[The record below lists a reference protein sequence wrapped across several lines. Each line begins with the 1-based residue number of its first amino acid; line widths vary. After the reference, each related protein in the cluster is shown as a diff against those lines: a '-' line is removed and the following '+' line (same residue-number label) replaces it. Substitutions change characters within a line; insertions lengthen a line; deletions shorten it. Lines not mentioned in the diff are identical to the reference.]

1 LNKDSH
7 LRSSNFRA
15 KINVSGKD
23 RILERE
29 DSGGRATQKN
39 LLSRARPVYSQK
51 RNRFVKDHEKHTRQR
66 TIVNFPVT
74 ILVWRALSGILGNVR
89 EDEKKDDPRILVV
102 EDDEDAR
109 EAMVALLQM
118 KGYRAVPASNGQ
130 EALDYLR
137 RAPVPDLIILDL
149 WMPVMDGWQF
159 RSEQVKDPRLKNVP
173 VIVVTALSDRA
184 DVDANEVIIKPV
196 DVNRLLTT
204 VSQYCRREPT
214 P

>member
-1 LNKDSH
+1 MAEQSLYDIKESRWSVTQKALPERSTESVPVRLVQSRRCLI
-7 LRSSNFRA
+7 LRRQPRMRYNA
-15 KINVSGKD
+15 LMHGD
-23 RILERE
+23 DERE
-29 DSGGRATQKN
+29 NPQ
-39 LLSRARPVYSQK
+39 
-51 RNRFVKDHEKHTRQR
+51 
-66 TIVNFPVT
+66 
-74 ILVWRALSGILGNVR
+74 
-89 EDEKKDDPRILVV
+89 ILVV

-118 KGYRAVPASNGQ
+118 KGYRAVPAGNGR
-130 EALDYLR
+130 EALDYLDQ
-137 RAPVPDLIILDL
+137 APVPDLIILDL

>member
-1 LNKDSH
+1 MD
-7 LRSSNFRA
+7 
-15 KINVSGKD
+15 
-23 RILERE
+23 
-29 DSGGRATQKN
+29 
-39 LLSRARPVYSQK
+39 
-51 RNRFVKDHEKHTRQR
+51 
-66 TIVNFPVT
+66 
-74 ILVWRALSGILGNVR
+74 

-118 KGYRAVPASNGQ
+118 KGSRAVPAGTGK

-196 DVNRLLTT
+196 DVNRLLIT

>member
-1 LNKDSH
+1 
-7 LRSSNFRA
+7 
-15 KINVSGKD
+15 
-23 RILERE
+23 
-29 DSGGRATQKN
+29 
-39 LLSRARPVYSQK
+39 
-51 RNRFVKDHEKHTRQR
+51 
-66 TIVNFPVT
+66 
-74 ILVWRALSGILGNVR
+74 VR

-118 KGYRAVPASNGQ
+118 KGYRAVPAGNGQ

-184 DVDANEVIIKPV
+184 DVDANEIIIKPV